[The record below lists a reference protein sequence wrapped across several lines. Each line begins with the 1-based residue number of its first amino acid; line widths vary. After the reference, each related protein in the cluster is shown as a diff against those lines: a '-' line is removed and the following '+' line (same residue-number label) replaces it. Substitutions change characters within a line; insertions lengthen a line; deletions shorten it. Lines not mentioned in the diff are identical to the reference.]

1 MLVDD
6 KYILEMKNVTKS
18 FPGVKA
24 LDNVSFNL
32 KKGEVHAILGENGAG
47 KSTLIKILT
56 GIHQADSGKIFIKG
70 KKANIKDANN
80 AQTYHIA
87 AIHQE
92 LCLVP
97 SITVARN
104 IFLGREVSGIFGL
117 MDDEHMN
124 HEAQKLFDSLGLNI
138 KSEDIVSTYSIAQQ
152 QLVEIAKA
160 ISQNAEILI
169 MDEPTSSLSDN
180 EVQMLFR
187 TIKRLKEQGT
197 SIIYISH
204 RLEELFEIS
213 DRVTVLRDGRYI
225 DTKETS
231 KTTRQEL
238 VYLMVGR
245 ELTQFYIKDSVS
257 SEEVCLEVRNLTS
270 KGVFSNISFNLRRG
284 EILGVSG
291 MVGSGRSEVARAI
304 FGIDPFDSGEI
315 LLDGRSIT
323 IHSPK
328 DAINNGIVLI
338 PENRKEYGLVIVN
351 SLCFNMTITI
361 LKRFLNFA
369 RWNRKIEG
377 KFVQDQINALKIR
390 AASHEQIVSSLSG
403 GNQQKVVIAK
413 WLLNNPR
420 VIIMDEPTRGVD
432 VGSKAEIYEIMNNLT
447 KAGTSIIMIS
457 SDLPEIVNMSDRVAV
472 LRQGRITGI
481 IEKEEISQEKIISLA
496 V

>member
-1 MLVDD
+1 
-6 KYILEMKNVTKS
+6 
-18 FPGVKA
+18 
-24 LDNVSFNL
+24 
-32 KKGEVHAILGENGAG
+32 
-47 KSTLIKILT
+47 
-56 GIHQADSGKIFIKG
+56 
-70 KKANIKDANN
+70 
-80 AQTYHIA
+80 
-87 AIHQE
+87 
-92 LCLVP
+92 
-97 SITVARN
+97 
-104 IFLGREVSGIFGL
+104 
-117 MDDEHMN
+117 
-124 HEAQKLFDSLGLNI
+124 
-138 KSEDIVSTYSIAQQ
+138 
-152 QLVEIAKA
+152 
-160 ISQNAEILI
+160 
-169 MDEPTSSLSDN
+169 
-180 EVQMLFR
+180 
-187 TIKRLKEQGT
+187 
-197 SIIYISH
+197 
-204 RLEELFEIS
+204 
-213 DRVTVLRDGRYI
+213 
-225 DTKETS
+225 
-231 KTTRQEL
+231 
-238 VYLMVGR
+238 
-245 ELTQFYIKDSVS
+245 
-257 SEEVCLEVRNLTS
+257 
-270 KGVFSNISFNLRRG
+270 
-284 EILGVSG
+284 
-291 MVGSGRSEVARAI
+291 
-304 FGIDPFDSGEI
+304 

>member
-1 MLVDD
+1 
-6 KYILEMKNVTKS
+6 
-18 FPGVKA
+18 
-24 LDNVSFNL
+24 
-32 KKGEVHAILGENGAG
+32 
-47 KSTLIKILT
+47 
-56 GIHQADSGKIFIKG
+56 
-70 KKANIKDANN
+70 
-80 AQTYHIA
+80 
-87 AIHQE
+87 
-92 LCLVP
+92 
-97 SITVARN
+97 
-104 IFLGREVSGIFGL
+104 
-117 MDDEHMN
+117 
-124 HEAQKLFDSLGLNI
+124 
-138 KSEDIVSTYSIAQQ
+138 
-152 QLVEIAKA
+152 
-160 ISQNAEILI
+160 